1 MLELK
6 EKLLSSYIAFEESVD
21 LSDSFHKIRTDALK
35 VFEKKGFPTRKDE
48 SWKYTSLN
56 SIVKED
62 YALFPKSEK
71 TIELRQVKKYFL
83 YDTDTYKV
91 IFIDGVYSPFL
102 SDTTHDGLDVCLMSA
117 ALSKPKFRNL
127 IKNYFNKSVYKE
139 DSLSALNTSYALEGA
154 FIYVPKNVFAE
165 KPI

>member
-83 YDTDTYKV
+83 YDRYMLV
-91 IFIDGVYSPFL
+91 FL
-102 SDTTHDGLDVCLMSA
+102 H
-117 ALSKPKFRNL
+117 
-127 IKNYFNKSVYKE
+127 
-139 DSLSALNTSYALEGA
+139 
-154 FIYVPKNVFAE
+154 
-165 KPI
+165 

>member
-48 SWKYTSLN
+48 SWRYTSLN

-62 YALFPKSEK
+62 YNYPKASK
-71 TIELRQVKKYFL
+71 NQFL
-83 YDTDTYKV
+83 YIPATYI
-91 IFIDGVYSPFL
+91 IFS
-102 SDTTHDGLDVCLMSA
+102 
-117 ALSKPKFRNL
+117 
-127 IKNYFNKSVYKE
+127 
-139 DSLSALNTSYALEGA
+139 
-154 FIYVPKNVFAE
+154 
-165 KPI
+165 